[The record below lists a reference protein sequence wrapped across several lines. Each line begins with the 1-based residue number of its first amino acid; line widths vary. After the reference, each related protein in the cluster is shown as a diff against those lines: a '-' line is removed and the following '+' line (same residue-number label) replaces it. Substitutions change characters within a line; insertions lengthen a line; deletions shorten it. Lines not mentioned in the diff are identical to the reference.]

1 MNTLDVEL
9 RNAVSSLTFA
19 LDKYPDR
26 VQVVPLARLVTE
38 SARKNEK
45 RPAYVKLDVPD
56 DMVKAL
62 RGKQGDDQDLML
74 VVVVPREVLERK
86 ESRIIL
92 PGEVR

>member
-1 MNTLDVEL
+1 MDPLHLEI

-19 LDKYPDR
+19 LDKYPER
-26 VQVVPLARLVTE
+26 VEVVPLAQLVTE

-45 RPAYVKLDVPD
+45 RPAYVKLSVPD
-56 DMVKAL
+56 DVVKTL
-62 RGKQGDDQDLML
+62 RGKPGDGQDLVL
-74 VVVVPREVLERK
+74 FVVVPKEILERK

>member
-1 MNTLDVEL
+1 MNTLDLEL

-26 VQVVPLARLVTE
+26 VEVVPLAQLVTE

-45 RPAYVKLDVPD
+45 RPAYVKLEVPD
-56 DMVKAL
+56 EMVKAL
-62 RGKQGDDQDLML
+62 RGKQGGQDLML
-74 VVVVPREVLERK
+74 LVVVPKEVLERK

>member
-1 MNTLDVEL
+1 MNTLDLEL
-9 RNAVSSLTFA
+9 RNAVTALTFA

>member
-1 MNTLDVEL
+1 MDTLDLEL

-26 VQVVPLARLVTE
+26 VQVFPLARLVTE

-45 RPAYVKLDVPD
+45 RLAYVKLNVPD
-56 DMVKAL
+56 DMVKSL
-62 RGKQGDDQDLML
+62 RGKQGGEDLML
-74 VVVVPREVLERK
+74 VVVVPKEILERK

>member
-1 MNTLDVEL
+1 MNTLDMEL
-9 RNAVSSLTFA
+9 RNAVSSLAYA

-56 DMVKAL
+56 DMVKSL
-62 RGKQGDDQDLML
+62 RGKAGDQDLML
-74 VVVVPREVLERK
+74 VVVVPKEVLERK